1 MADVVDETADARSL
15 VFTVP
20 DGPGDPV
27 IPSERL
33 RYAPGQFLTL
43 RVPSDRTGSVARCY
57 SLCSSPFTGDPM
69 TVTVKRTADG
79 YASNWLCDHAHA
91 GMKIHVLAP
100 SGTFVPKTLD
110 ADFLLLA
117 AGSGITPMMA
127 ICKSA
132 LSEGSGKVVLIYANR
147 DENSVIFGGALRELA
162 AKYPDRLTVVHWL
175 ETVQGLPS
183 AAALAG
189 LGGALRRPRRVH
201 LRAGAVHGRRRGGA
215 QEPGTPPE
223 RIHIEVFK
231 SLESDPFAAVVIED
245 DGDEPP
251 ATAVV
256 ELDGETHTVSWP
268 RNAKLLDVLLD
279 KGLDAPF
286 SCREGHC
293 GACAVLKRSG
303 EVADGSQRRARAA
316 RPRRGPHPRL
326 PGAAAVGFRRS
337 HLRRVAQRLTIRE
350 PEGSM
355 MKRLASVLAAV
366 STTWLTLALVTPT
379 AVSSA
384 ALDTAD
390 TSFPINE
397 FTQLEVHT
405 TANCVLADN
414 AVLLPRRGQ
423 PAHAGGADRVPARPV
438 GPPDHHTAVIGPD
451 RLPGF
456 GLGRPQHPDVQIHWA
471 R

>member
-1 MADVVDETADARSL
+1 MTDEPLGSHVLELQVAAVVEETDDARSL

-20 DGPGDPV
+20 DGAQ
-27 IPSERL
+27 IPAERL

-69 TVTVKRTADG
+69 TVTVKRTTDG

-110 ADFLLLA
+110 QDFLLLA

-132 LSEGSGKVVLIYANR
+132 LAEGNGKVVLVYANR

-162 AKYPDRLTVVHWL
+162 AKYPDRFTVVHWL
-175 ETVQGLPS
+175 ESVQGLPS

-189 LGGALRRPRRVH
+189 LAAPYVGHDAYICGPGPFMAAAEEALKNSDLPV
-201 LRAGAVHGRRRGGA
+201 
-215 QEPGTPPE
+215 E

-231 SLESDPFAAVVIED
+231 SLESDPFAAVVIEED
-245 DGDEPP
+245 DSDEGP
-251 ATAVV
+251 ATAIVT
-256 ELDGETHTVSWP
+256 LDGEKHEIRWP

-293 GACAVLKRSG
+293 GACAVLKKSG
-303 EVADGSQRRARAA
+303 DVEMEVNDVLEQQDLDEGLILGCQA
-316 RPRRGPHPRL
+316 RPR
-326 PGAAAVGFRRS
+326 S
-337 HLRRVAQRLTIRE
+337 DSIE
-350 PEGSM
+350 
-355 MKRLASVLAAV
+355 
-366 STTWLTLALVTPT
+366 VTY
-379 AVSSA
+379 
-384 ALDTAD
+384 D
-390 TSFPINE
+390 E
-397 FTQLEVHT
+397 
-405 TANCVLADN
+405 
-414 AVLLPRRGQ
+414 
-423 PAHAGGADRVPARPV
+423 
-438 GPPDHHTAVIGPD
+438 
-451 RLPGF
+451 
-456 GLGRPQHPDVQIHWA
+456 
-471 R
+471 

>member
-1 MADVVDETADARSL
+1 MTDEPLGSHVLELQVADVVEETADARSL
-15 VFTVP
+15 VFCVP
-20 DGPGDPV
+20 EGPDAPE
-27 IPSERL
+27 IPADRL
-33 RYAPGQFLTL
+33 RYSPGQFLTL

-110 ADFLLLA
+110 TDFLLLA

-132 LSEGSGKVVLIYANR
+132 LAEGSGNVVLIYANR
-147 DENSVIFGGALRELA
+147 DENSVIFGGTLRELA

-189 LGGALRRPRRVH
+189 LAAPFIGRDAYICGPGPFMAAAEEALKNLGAP
-201 LRAGAVHGRRRGGA
+201 AD
-215 QEPGTPPE
+215 

-231 SLESDPFAAVVIED
+231 SLESDPFARVVIAADGSD
-245 DGDEPP
+245 DSDEGP
-251 ATAVV
+251 ATAIVT
-256 ELDGETHTVSWP
+256 LDGERHEVRWP

-293 GACAVLKRSG
+293 GACAVLKKSG
-303 EVADGSQRRARAA
+303 DVEMEVNDVLEQQDLDEGLILGCQA
-316 RPRRGPHPRL
+316 HPR
-326 PGAAAVGFRRS
+326 S
-337 HLRRVAQRLTIRE
+337 D
-350 PEGSM
+350 
-355 MKRLASVLAAV
+355 SVE
-366 STTWLTLALVTPT
+366 VTY
-379 AVSSA
+379 
-384 ALDTAD
+384 D
-390 TSFPINE
+390 E
-397 FTQLEVHT
+397 
-405 TANCVLADN
+405 
-414 AVLLPRRGQ
+414 
-423 PAHAGGADRVPARPV
+423 
-438 GPPDHHTAVIGPD
+438 
-451 RLPGF
+451 
-456 GLGRPQHPDVQIHWA
+456 
-471 R
+471 

>member
-1 MADVVDETADARSL
+1 MTDEPLGSHVLELQVADVVDETADARSL

-20 DGPGDPV
+20 DGPGDPE
-27 IPSERL
+27 IPAERL

-127 ICKSA
+127 ILKSA
-132 LSEGSGKVVLIYANR
+132 LAEGGGKVVLIYANR

-189 LGGALRRPRRVH
+189 LAAPYAGHDAYICGPGPFMAAAEEALKGA
-201 LRAGAVHGRRRGGA
+201 
-215 QEPGTPPE
+215 GTPPE

-251 ATAVV
+251 ATAIV
-256 ELDGETHTVSWP
+256 ELDGQTHTVSWP

-303 EVADGSQRRARAA
+303 EVEMEVNDVLEQQDLDEGLILGCQA
-316 RPRRGPHPRL
+316 RPK
-326 PGAAAVGFRRS
+326 S
-337 HLRRVAQRLTIRE
+337 D
-350 PEGSM
+350 
-355 MKRLASVLAAV
+355 SVE
-366 STTWLTLALVTPT
+366 VTY
-379 AVSSA
+379 
-384 ALDTAD
+384 D
-390 TSFPINE
+390 E
-397 FTQLEVHT
+397 
-405 TANCVLADN
+405 
-414 AVLLPRRGQ
+414 
-423 PAHAGGADRVPARPV
+423 
-438 GPPDHHTAVIGPD
+438 
-451 RLPGF
+451 
-456 GLGRPQHPDVQIHWA
+456 
-471 R
+471 